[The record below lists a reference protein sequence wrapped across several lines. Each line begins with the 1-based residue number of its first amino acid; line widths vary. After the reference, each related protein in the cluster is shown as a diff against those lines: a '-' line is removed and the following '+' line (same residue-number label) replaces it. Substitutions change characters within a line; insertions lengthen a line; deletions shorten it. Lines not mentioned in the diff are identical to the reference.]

1 LILHEV
7 SWAMEGGDAAPR
19 LGFGAWW
26 YLYMAR
32 PLFAMLFL
40 GWVWRLVL
48 VYVLFWR
55 IARLPLSLVPT
66 HPDRTGGLDFIGYM
80 PTAFVPLV
88 FALGCVLGAHWAH
101 DLVYHDVTVKALQ
114 WQMGIFVVVAVALSM
129 SPLLVFA
136 GPLRRARMRALLDMG
151 AIAGSQGRPLQRR
164 WTGGRSMERSS
175 RCARSRFRNQRSPR
189 WSSPLP
195 CPCWRW
201 PRSSFRFAIC

>member
-1 LILHEV
+1 V
-7 SWAMEGGDAAPR
+7 
-19 LGFGAWW
+19 
-26 YLYMAR
+26 AR
-32 PLFAMLFL
+32 PLVAMLFL

-114 WQMGIFVVVAVALSM
+114 WQMGILVVVAVALSM

-151 AIAGSQGRPLQRR
+151 AIAGSQGRLLQRR
-164 WTGGRSMERSS
+164 WTGGREVRDDEAPDAPALDPAALYGTFEQMRPIPFSKSTL
-175 RCARSRFRNQRSPR
+175 A
-189 WSSPLP
+189 PLVLAAALP
-195 CPCWRW
+195 MLAVA
-201 PRSSFRFAIC
+201 AIQLPVRDLLKTLLGALL